1 MTSPM
6 VCLSL
11 AALVAGISAVQ
22 QPAHD
27 EEAPPTLPAS
37 IGRLHHPIRTTRS
50 DTQVL
55 FDRGLTLHY
64 GFNRD
69 AARRSFAAA
78 SRIDPDAAMAQA
90 GLALAL
96 GPNLNMESSPA
107 QIVAACDASRTALKL
122 SRQDDERGYASA
134 LSARYCDADG
144 RGRLNATAYA
154 DAMSALHRSL
164 PRDPDAA
171 ALYAESLLELRPR
184 TVRQDAEIV
193 AVLEAVMQQHP
204 DHVGANHYYVHAV
217 EGTASPERGLPSAKR
232 LETLVP
238 GVGHLVHMPSHIYMR
253 SGQYETS
260 IVLNRK
266 AAAADLAYLR
276 TNPPGHDGAMSYL
289 HDLESLAV
297 AAGFT
302 GRFADAHV
310 AASEIARVEA
320 DLAGEAADRHFS
332 APLAMVLLRF
342 HKWSEVDALPLPPA
356 SDAPSSF
363 LSHFSRAIAFA
374 ALGQPGK
381 AQAERD
387 AFNRAATA
395 IPDDAFYRSNPM
407 ATVRPV
413 FEAVIA
419 ARLAAA
425 SADPGT
431 AAAAWERAV
440 AAQDRLAY
448 HEPPAFY
455 YPTRESLGAALFAA
469 GRHADAER
477 VFREDLSRNPAS
489 GRALFGVW
497 QALQTRRPGPE
508 AEQARRAFVTAWSHS
523 DVRLSLTSY

>member
-1 MTSPM
+1 MTAKL
-6 VCLSL
+6 VCVSV
-11 AALVAGISAVQ
+11 AVLVAGVGAVQ

-27 EEAPPTLPAS
+27 EDAPPTLPAS
-37 IGRLHHPIRTTRS
+37 LGRLHHPIRTTR
-50 DTQVL
+50 TEAQLL

-90 GLALAL
+90 GIALAL

-107 QIVAACDASRTALKL
+107 QIQAACDASRTALKL
-122 SRQDDERGYASA
+122 SREDDERRYAGA
-134 LSARYCDADG
+134 LSARYCDTDG
-144 RGRLNATAYA
+144 RGRLNPTAYA
-154 DAMSALHRSL
+154 EAMSALHRDL
-164 PRDPDAA
+164 PQDPDAA
-171 ALYAESLLELRPR
+171 TLYADSLLELRPR

-193 AVLEAVMQQHP
+193 AILEGVMQQHP

-217 EGTASPERGLPSAKR
+217 EGTASPERGLQSAKR

-253 SGQYETS
+253 AGRYETS
-260 IVLNRK
+260 IALNRR

-302 GRFADAHV
+302 GRFAEAHL

-320 DLAGEAADRHFS
+320 DLAGEGLDGHFS

-342 HKWSEVDALPLPPA
+342 HKWSEVEALPAPPE
-356 SDAPSSF
+356 SDASSSF
-363 LSHFSRAIAFA
+363 LSHFSRAVAFA

-387 AFNRAATA
+387 AFSRAAKA

-407 ATVRPV
+407 SAVRAV

-419 ARLAAA
+419 ARLAAT
-425 SADPGT
+425 SANAAT
-431 AAAAWERAV
+431 AAAAWARAV

-455 YPTRESLGAALFAA
+455 YPTRESLGAALFVA
-469 GRHADAER
+469 GRQADAER
-477 VFREDLSRNPAS
+477 VFREDLARNPSS

-497 QALQTRRPGPE
+497 QSLQARRPGPE
-508 AEQARRAFVTAWSHS
+508 AEPLRRAFVTAWSHS